1 MQLRSLPV
9 ASVGGK
15 RLGPLNKDDL
25 PAVSVS
31 RLRALDVIRPDMT
44 SVAVEVGDPRDQKPG
59 GFTVG
64 LQHIH
69 FPNGG
74 GWSFFVCPQCGHRA
88 RTLRLTRDGRLACR
102 RCDGLRYRCERI
114 DRGDRSVTIAKLKA
128 LLYGPRQRIK
138 PHFNLTVDRRR
149 RLEASLRRA
158 LIRERQAR
166 LERANRE

>member
-44 SVAVEVGDPRDQKPG
+44 SVAVKVADLER
-59 GFTVG
+59 TVG

-88 RTLRLTRDGRLACR
+88 RTLRLTGDGRLACR

-166 LERANRE
+166 LERAKS

>member
-1 MQLRSLPV
+1 M
-9 ASVGGK
+9 GGK

-31 RLRALDVIRPDMT
+31 RLRALGIIRPDMT
-44 SVAVEVGDPRDQKPG
+44 SVAVKVADLER
-59 GFTVG
+59 TVG

-88 RTLRLTRDGRLACR
+88 RTLRLTGDGRLACR

-114 DRGDRSVTIAKLKA
+114 DRGDRSVTIARLKA
-128 LLYGPRQRIK
+128 LLYGPRQRLK
-138 PHFNLTVDRRR
+138 PHFNLSMDRRR

>member
-25 PAVSVS
+25 PAVRVS
-31 RLRALDVIRPDMT
+31 RLRALGIIRPDMRE
-44 SVAVEVGDPRDQKPG
+44 VAVKVADLER
-59 GFTVG
+59 TVG

-88 RTLRLTRDGRLACR
+88 RTLRLTGDGRLACR
-102 RCDGLRYRCERI
+102 RCDGLRYRCERYT
-114 DRGDRSVTIAKLKA
+114 RNDRSVTIARLKR
-128 LLYGPRQRIK
+128 LLYGPTQRIT
-138 PHFNLTVDRRR
+138 PHFNLSMDRRR

-158 LIRERQAR
+158 LILDRRAR

>member
-15 RLGPLNKDDL
+15 RLGPLNKEDL

-44 SVAVEVGDPRDQKPG
+44 SVAVKVADLER
-59 GFTVG
+59 TVG

-88 RTLRLTRDGRLACR
+88 RTLRLTGDGRLACR
-102 RCDGLRYRCERI
+102 RCDGLRYRCERSN
-114 DRGDRSVTIAKLKA
+114 RSDRSVTIAKLKA

-166 LERANRE
+166 LERAKS

>member
-15 RLGPLNKDDL
+15 RLGPLNKEDL

-44 SVAVEVGDPRDQKPG
+44 SVAVKVADLER
-59 GFTVG
+59 TVG

-88 RTLRLTRDGRLACR
+88 RTLRLTGDGRLACR

-158 LIRERQAR
+158 LIRVRKAR
-166 LERANRE
+166 LERAKS

>member
-88 RTLRLTRDGRLACR
+88 RTLRLTGDGRLACR

-166 LERANRE
+166 LERAKS